1 MVHVTDPLPRACCPS
16 QLEHP
21 LAVPAEQ
28 SLVEVKDDPGL
39 FVFERVFDQG
49 RQATC
54 PSVTFGAAPPGI
66 VDDDAHPE
74 IADPDDRV
82 CDLALPRIALVLHV
96 KAALARENQIAQL
109 LPRSLQMVAVHAGGD
124 DEVSRALPSSTY
136 TSMASFVV
144 LLAMECGSSRTSP
157 TIQQI
162 CTHPMRMIEAWSTLR
177 PRCGKGE
184 RDLASIKPSSGA

>member
-124 DEVSRALPSSTY
+124 DEVIPCLA
-136 TSMASFVV
+136 FVDV
-144 LLAMECGSSRTSP
+144 HVHGFVRSP
-157 TIQQI
+157 
-162 CTHPMRMIEAWSTLR
+162 PGDGMRL
-177 PRCGKGE
+177 
-184 RDLASIKPSSGA
+184 KPHEPHHTANLYAFDAYD